1 MTDQR
6 ANFMGAPTW
15 SPEPNT
21 AQLTQIASFERFAR
35 SSGRVPVDLLL
46 HEWSVTDLD
55 GFWSAVWDFYGV
67 VGVKGDIAYRKSV
80 LPKAE
85 FFPDARLNIAENML
99 RNCPSSTRVRVI
111 ESGEVDSGVGIRAEM
126 SGDDLVTQV
135 AQFAAVLR
143 VRGVGIGDRVVLIL
157 PVGIDALVSNLGA
170 LAVGAVVSS
179 VAPEFG
185 APAILDRI
193 GQLDPNVLVAAADYN
208 WNGSHFDRT
217 ANLVE
222 TVSALPSL
230 RHVLLTHARGDA
242 AGADSIRAAVK
253 AFAAMAVTVAVLHES
268 MAEQTGVAPE
278 YAQLPFDHPAYVLF
292 SSGTTGKPKCLIHR
306 AGGVLLKHLTEVG
319 LHSDCGSGDRMMFYS
334 TTSWMMW
341 NWQVSSLATG
351 AALVM
356 HDGPANYPDLFGL
369 FTAARLTGATHL
381 GVGARL
387 LDQIRH
393 EGLDILGGG
402 PLPKMRM
409 ILVTGSPL
417 SESTA
422 AWLAAQLGPQV
433 MINPVS
439 GGTDLVGVFVGG
451 DPTRPF
457 YAGEM
462 TGPNLGC
469 DIDVLD
475 DDGNSVLPG
484 GSGEL
489 VCRQPFPTVPLGIW
503 GDDDGSKF
511 HDTYFNTWPGIWAH
525 GDHASWTE
533 NGGIV
538 IHGRSDATLNAGGV
552 RIGTAEIY
560 AAIEDIPEIADAISF
575 GQEWDGDTRI
585 VLIVTLADGYE
596 LDADLL
602 KRIKTAIRTRCSP
615 RHVPQVFATASSV
628 PRTRTGKLSEI
639 AVRDAVNGRPV
650 QGRESLANPES
661 LDEIAALPE
670 LRN

>member
-1 MTDQR
+1 M
-6 ANFMGAPTW
+6 NAPTW
-15 SPEPNT
+15 SPEPIA
-21 AQLTQIASFERFAR
+21 AQLTQIASFEEVAR
-35 SSGRVPVDLLL
+35 NSGRVPAGVSL

-55 GFWSAVWDFYGV
+55 GFWSGVWDFYGV
-67 VGVKGDIAYRKSV
+67 VGAKGDVAYRESV
-80 LPKAE
+80 LPDAV
-85 FFPDARLNIAENML
+85 FFPDARLNIAENLL
-99 RNCPSSTRVRVI
+99 REWPNSSQVRVI
-111 ESGEVDSGVGIRAEM
+111 ESGEVDSGVGIRAEL
-126 SGDDLVTQV
+126 SREDLVARV

-143 VRGVGIGDRVVLIL
+143 ARGVGVGDRVVLIL
-157 PVGIDALVSNLGA
+157 PVGIDALVCNLGA
-170 LAVGAVVSS
+170 LAMGAVVSS

-193 GQLDPNVLVAAADYN
+193 GQLDPSVLVAATGYN
-208 WNGSHFDRT
+208 WNGNHFDRS

-222 TVSALPSL
+222 TVSGLPSL
-230 RHVLLTHARGDA
+230 RHVLLTHARPDA
-242 AGADSIRAAVK
+242 AGAESIH
-253 AFAAMAVTVAVLHES
+253 TVARALTSLPITVSGLHES
-268 MAEQTGVAPE
+268 MADQLGAVPE
-278 YAQLPFDHPAYVLF
+278 YAQLTFDHPAYVLF

-319 LHSDCGSGDRMMFYS
+319 LHSDCGPGDRMLFYS

-351 AALVM
+351 ATLVM
-356 HDGPANYPDLFGL
+356 HDGAPNYPDILGL
-369 FTAARLTGATHL
+369 FTAARTTGATHV

-393 EGLDILGGG
+393 DGLDLLDGG

-422 AWLAAQLGPQV
+422 AWLAEQLGPQV
-433 MINPVS
+433 MINPIS

-451 DPTRPF
+451 DPTRPYF
-457 YAGEM
+457 AGEM

-475 DDGNSVLPG
+475 EDGNSVSPG

-489 VCRQPFPTVPLGIW
+489 VCRKPFPTVPLGIW

-511 HDTYFNTWPGIWAH
+511 HGTYFDTWPGIWAH

-560 AAIEDIPEIADAISF
+560 AAIEDIPEVTDAIAF
-575 GQEWDGDTRI
+575 GQDWDGDTRI
-585 VLIVTLADGYE
+585 VLIVTLADGHE
-596 LDADLL
+596 LDADLR
-602 KRIKTAIRTRCSP
+602 KRITTAIRTRCSP
-615 RHVPQVFATASSV
+615 RHVPQVLTSASSV
-628 PRTRTGKLSEI
+628 PRTRTGKLSEV
-639 AVRDAVNGRPV
+639 AVRNAVNGRPV
-650 QGRESLANPES
+650 QGREALANPES

-670 LRN
+670 LRG

>member
-1 MTDQR
+1 MS
-6 ANFMGAPTW
+6 APTW
-15 SPEPNT
+15 SPEPIA
-21 AQLTQIASFERFAR
+21 AQLAQIASFERFAR
-35 SSGRVPVDLLL
+35 SSGRVPVDVRL

-55 GFWSAVWDFYGV
+55 GFWSAVWDFYDV
-67 VGVKGDIAYRKSV
+67 VGAKGEVAYRESM

-99 RNCPSSTRVRVI
+99 REWPSSTQVRVI
-111 ESGEVDSGVGIRAEM
+111 ESGEVDSGVGIRAEL
-126 SGDDLVTQV
+126 SRDDLVARV

-143 VRGVGIGDRVVLIL
+143 ARGVGVGDRIVLIL

-170 LAVGAVVSS
+170 LAMGAVVSS

-193 GQLDPNVLVAAADYN
+193 DQLDPSVLVAAADYN
-208 WNGSHFDRT
+208 WNGSHFDRM

-222 TVSALPSL
+222 TISGLPSL
-230 RHVLLTHARGDA
+230 RHVLLTRVHGDET
-242 AGADSIRAAVK
+242 GADPIHE
-253 AFAAMAVTVAVLHES
+253 AAMALAGLPVTVEGLPES

-278 YAQLPFDHPAYVLF
+278 YARLPFDHPAYVLF

-319 LHSDCGSGDRMMFYS
+319 LHSDCGTGDRMMFYS

-356 HDGPANYPDLFGL
+356 HDGAANYPDLLGL
-369 FTAARLTGATHL
+369 ITAARLTGATHV

-393 EGLDILGGG
+393 EGLDLLGGG

-422 AWLAAQLGPQV
+422 AWLAEQLGPQV
-433 MINPVS
+433 MINPIS
-439 GGTDLVGVFVGG
+439 GGTDLIGVFVGG
-451 DPTRPF
+451 DPTRPYF
-457 YAGEM
+457 AGEM

-475 DDGNSVLPG
+475 DDGNSVSPG

-489 VCRQPFPTVPLGIW
+489 VCRKPFPTVPLGIW

-511 HDTYFNTWPGIWAH
+511 YGTYFDSWPGIWAH

-560 AAIEDIPEIADAISF
+560 AAIEDIREITDAISF
-575 GQEWDGDTRI
+575 AQDWDGDTRI
-585 VLIVTLADGYE
+585 VLIVTLADGHE
-596 LDADLL
+596 LDADLR

-615 RHVPQVFATASSV
+615 RHVPQVLASASSV
-628 PRTRTGKLSEI
+628 PRTRTGKLSEV

-650 QGRESLANPES
+650 QGREALANPGS
-661 LDEIAALPE
+661 LDEIAAFPE
-670 LRN
+670 LRE

>member
-1 MTDQR
+1 MST
-6 ANFMGAPTW
+6 PTW
-15 SPEPNT
+15 NPDPRA
-21 AQLTQIASFERFAR
+21 AQMSQIASFEAAAR
-35 SSGRVPVDLLL
+35 NSGRVPADMSL

-55 GFWSAVWDFYGV
+55 GFWSTVWDFYGV
-67 VGVKGDIAYRKSV
+67 VGMKGDVAYRESI
-80 LPKAE
+80 LPNAV

-99 RNCPSSTRVRVI
+99 REWQGSAQVKVI
-111 ESGEVDSGVGIRAEM
+111 ESGEVDSGVGIRAEL
-126 SGDDLVTQV
+126 SGDDLVARV
-135 AQFAAVLR
+135 AQFAAALR
-143 VRGVGIGDRVVLIL
+143 ARGVGVGDRVVLIL
-157 PVGIDALVSNLGA
+157 PVGVDALVCNLGT
-170 LAVGAVVSS
+170 LAMGAVVSS

-193 GQLDPNVLVAAADYN
+193 GQLDPSVLVAATGYN
-208 WNGSHFDRT
+208 WNGSHFDRA

-222 TVSALPSL
+222 TVRGLPSL
-230 RHVLLTHARGDA
+230 RHVLLTHAPRNDA
-242 AGADSIRAAVK
+242 GVDSINAIAK
-253 AFAAMAVTVAVLHES
+253 AFTNLPITVAGLHDS
-268 MAEQTGVAPE
+268 MAEQMGVAPE

-319 LHSDCGSGDRMMFYS
+319 LHSDCGPGDRMMFYS

-351 AALVM
+351 ATLVM
-356 HDGPANYPDLFGL
+356 HDGAPNYPDILGL
-369 FTAARLTGATHL
+369 FTAARLTGATHV

-393 EGLDILGGG
+393 DGMGLLDGG

-422 AWLAAQLGPQV
+422 AWLAEQLGPQV
-433 MINPVS
+433 MINPIS

-475 DDGNSVLPG
+475 DDGNSVAPG

-489 VCRQPFPTVPLGIW
+489 VCRKPFPTVPLGIW

-511 HDTYFNTWPGIWAH
+511 HATYFDSWPGIWAH
-525 GDHASWTE
+525 GDHASWTQ

-560 AAIEDIPEIADAISF
+560 AAIEDIPEVTDAIAF
-575 GQEWDGDTRI
+575 GQDWEGDTRI
-585 VLIVTLADGYE
+585 VLIVSLVDGHE
-596 LDADLL
+596 LDADLR
-602 KRIKTAIRTRCSP
+602 KRITTAIRTRCSP
-615 RHVPQVFATASSV
+615 RHVPQVLTSASSV
-628 PRTRTGKLSEI
+628 PRTRTGKLSEV

-650 QGRESLANPES
+650 QGREALANPGS

-670 LRN
+670 LRK

>member
-1 MTDQR
+1 MST
-6 ANFMGAPTW
+6 PTW
-15 SPEPNT
+15 SPEQST
-21 AQLTQIASFERFAR
+21 AQLSQIASFEAAAR
-35 SSGRVPVDLLL
+35 NSGRVSDAVSL

-55 GFWSAVWDFYGV
+55 GFWSSVWDFYDV
-67 VGVKGDIAYRKSV
+67 VGEKGDIAYRESV

-99 RNCPSSTRVRVI
+99 REWQGSAQVKVI
-111 ESGEVDSGVGIRAEM
+111 ESGEVGSGVGIRAEL
-126 SGDDLVTQV
+126 SGDDLVARV

-143 VRGVGIGDRVVLIL
+143 ARGVGVGDRVVLIL
-157 PVGIDALVSNLGA
+157 PVGIDALVCNLGA
-170 LAVGAVVSS
+170 LAMGAVVSS

-193 GQLDPNVLVAAADYN
+193 GQLDPSVLVAATSYN
-208 WNGSHFDRT
+208 WNGNHFDRT
-217 ANLVE
+217 TNLIE

-230 RHVLLTHARGDA
+230 RHVLLTHAPSDE
-242 AGADSIRAAVK
+242 AGADS
-253 AFAAMAVTVAVLHES
+253 FHTVARAFDGLAITVSGLNES
-268 MAEQTGVAPE
+268 MKEQTCAIPE

-319 LHSDCGSGDRMMFYS
+319 LHSDCGPGDRMMFYS

-341 NWQVSSLATG
+341 NWQISSLATG

-356 HDGPANYPDLFGL
+356 HDGAANYPDMLGL
-369 FTAARLTGATHL
+369 FAAARLTGATHV

-393 EGLDILGGG
+393 DGLDLLGGG

-422 AWLAAQLGPQV
+422 AWLAEQLGPQV
-433 MINPVS
+433 MINPIS

-475 DDGNSVLPG
+475 DDGNSVAPG

-489 VCRQPFPTVPLGIW
+489 VCRKPFPTVPLGIW

-511 HDTYFNTWPGIWAH
+511 HGTYFDSWPGIWAH
-525 GDHASWTE
+525 GDLASWTQ

-560 AAIEDIPEIADAISF
+560 AAIEDIPEITDAISF
-575 GQEWDGDTRI
+575 GQDWDGDTRI
-585 VLIVTLADGYE
+585 VLIVVLADGHE
-596 LDADLL
+596 LDANLR
-602 KRIKTAIRTRCSP
+602 KRITTAIRTRCSP
-615 RHVPQVFATASSV
+615 RHVPQVLTSASSV
-628 PRTRTGKLSEI
+628 PRTRTGKLSEV
-639 AVRDAVNGRPV
+639 AVRDAVNGRAV
-650 QGRESLANPES
+650 QGREALANPGS
-661 LDEIAALPE
+661 LDEIAVLPE
-670 LRN
+670 LGK